1 MAILGDW
8 AGLLPS
14 GAALAWL
21 LTASFAAGLARGF
34 SGFGQALIFV
44 PVATMAMSPQVA
56 APLMWALEAYA
67 IVRLTPPAWRHGDRT
82 EASWLTLG
90 VLLGTPLGALALVSF
105 DALVLRWIV
114 TLSILAM
121 LALIVSG
128 WRFRGPH
135 NPVLSAGIGATGGLF
150 SGIAMAPGPPVM
162 TYLLGR
168 DGDARQARST
178 FALFLG
184 TNWVVVAVSF
194 AVAGLL
200 DRALLLPLAAT
211 APAYAAGIWGGQ
223 RLFGLADERVFRRA
237 CYAMIGL
244 AAIIG
249 MPVWD
254 AALR

>member
-1 MAILGDW
+1 MTIADW
-8 AGLLPS
+8 TGLLPA
-14 GAALAWL
+14 GEALAWL
-21 LTASFAAGLARGF
+21 LVASFAAGLARGF

-67 IVRLTPPAWRHGDRT
+67 IVKLTPTAWQQGERA
-82 EASWLTLG
+82 EAGWLTLG

-105 DALVLRWIV
+105 NVLALRWMV
-114 TLSILAM
+114 ALSILAM
-121 LALIVSG
+121 LGLLVSG
-128 WRFRGPH
+128 WRFRGPRR
-135 NPVLSAGIGATGGLF
+135 PALSAGVGAVGGLF

-168 DGDARQARST
+168 DGDARQARAT
-178 FALFLG
+178 FALFLA
-184 TNWVVVAVSF
+184 TNWVVVAVAF

-200 DRALLLPLAAT
+200 DRALLVPLAAT

-223 RLFGLADERVFRRA
+223 RMFGLADEKVFRRA

-249 MPVWD
+249 MPVWGG
-254 AALR
+254 ALR